1 MCEKKLY
8 KDEHPPKLPKSR
20 HIVVVRRIVHIVR
33 RIKSDNSEDIHEYG
47 QLKRVDAVEM
57 EGFRYELH

>member
-20 HIVVVRRIVHIVR
+20 HILVR